1 MDPVRVGVKNPLRGM
16 QCKSRNRKLNSGIL
30 ASFSL
35 LAIPLAAL
43 LVAAPPLTAPPPGLT
58 VRALVDRVVEAYGGR
73 ATLEKHRVMVQAGEV
88 SAHES
93 SDVGRVTRIFE
104 RPRRLRVSIAYPG
117 NTPERRILDGAQAWR
132 DRREVTGTPQH
143 LAMVLQA
150 VRMDLPFA
158 LSEAPGRLAD
168 EGTIDRD
175 GKRLRIL
182 ALPLGD
188 GATVSAE
195 IDETSGRIQRAVA
208 RMPAGPGSLEFVT
221 TFSDFRKV
229 SGTWVAFREEN
240 FVHGR
245 HSGTTG
251 LTSVEFL
258 EEAPT
263 GAFRP

>member
-1 MDPVRVGVKNPLRGM
+1 M
-16 QCKSRNRKLNSGIL
+16 QCKWRNRKGYNRIL
-30 ASFSL
+30 APFSL

-43 LVAAPPLTAPPPGLT
+43 LLAAPPLTAPPPGLP
-58 VRALVDRVVEAYGGR
+58 VRALLDRVVEAYGGR
-73 ATLEKHRVMVQAGEV
+73 AALEKHPVMVQEGEV

-104 RPRRLRVSIAYPG
+104 RPRRLRVSISYPG
-117 NTPERRILDGAQAWR
+117 STPERRILDGPQAWR
-132 DRREVTGTPQH
+132 DRREVTGTPPH

-150 VRMDLPFA
+150 ARMDLPFV
-158 LSEAPGRLAD
+158 LSEAAARVTD
-168 EGTIDRD
+168 EGTIERD
-175 GKRLRIL
+175 GRRLRIL
-182 ALPLGD
+182 SLPLGD

-195 IDETSGRIQRAVA
+195 IDEPSGRIHRAVG

-229 SGTWVAFREEN
+229 SGTWVAFREES